1 MAEVGIL
8 GPDDRV
14 ELIEGEI
21 IDMPPPGELHAGTV
35 SQLDHLLQRA
45 AGDRAIV
52 FVQNPAVLG
61 RYSAPQPDLALLRPR
76 DGLLQIGAPSF
87 RRHSADHR
95 SRRHFPPL
103 RSRRQGRAL
112 RSAHDTGALADRRPR
127 QETYALSRSDSRRL
141 LARRRARA
149 RFARGDRRVARSGR
163 RSRRRFCGL
172 RDNGHTNRRRRRA
185 ATPNTARFA
194 SPEPLRSPQPLGDD
208 VRYNNSIPG
217 ETSPCPRHP

>member
-1 MAEVGIL
+1 MYSPTTDAPRRHSLTVEDYYRMTEVGIL

-76 DGLLQIGAPSF
+76 TDF
-87 RRHSADHR
+87 YKSAL
-95 SRRHFPPL
+95 P
-103 RSRRQGRAL
+103 
-112 RSAHDTGALADRRPR
+112 
-127 QETYALSRSDSRRL
+127 
-141 LARRRARA
+141 
-149 RFARGDRRVARSGR
+149 RSGDILLIIEVADTSLR
-163 RSRRRFCGL
+163 YDRDVKVGL
-172 RDNGHTNRRRRRA
+172 YARHTI
-185 ATPNTARFA
+185 
-194 SPEPLRSPQPLGDD
+194 PELWLID
-208 VRYNNSIPG
+208 VRGKRLTRYRDPTAGAYSRVDEPVRGSPVEIGGLPG
-217 ETSPCPRHP
+217 VAVDLDAVFAD